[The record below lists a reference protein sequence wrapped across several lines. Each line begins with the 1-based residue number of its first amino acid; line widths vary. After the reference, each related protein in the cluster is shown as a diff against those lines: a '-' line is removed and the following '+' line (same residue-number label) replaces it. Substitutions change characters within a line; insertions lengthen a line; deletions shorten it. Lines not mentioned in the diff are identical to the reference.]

1 MPRVKSKD
9 PADRFR
15 PRARALATFKTLSC
29 YPAEWDAL
37 VAYTAANQF
46 KTPMDVIREMV
57 HVALPRSVAVM
68 FREPKFARPEIPAD
82 SRGQSPVRRSR
93 RPQPA

>member
-15 PRARALATFKTLSC
+15 PRARELATFKTLSC

-37 VAYTAANQF
+37 VRYSDANEY
-46 KTPMDVIREMV
+46 KTPMDVIRKMA
-57 HVALPRSVAVM
+57 HAWLPAAVSRS
-68 FREPKFARPEIPAD
+68 FRHPNFSRPKTPGD
-82 SRGQSPVRRSR
+82 SRDQSPARRSP